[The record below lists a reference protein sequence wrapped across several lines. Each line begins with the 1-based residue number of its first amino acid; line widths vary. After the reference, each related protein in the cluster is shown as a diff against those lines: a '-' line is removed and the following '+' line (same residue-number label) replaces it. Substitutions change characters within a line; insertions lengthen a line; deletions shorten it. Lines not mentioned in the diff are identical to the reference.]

1 MSIEQTNSVQTF
13 KPEIATL
20 LNPCKGHS
28 IENVHQHSAAAAV
41 FILIIL
47 FIISDCMFTREL
59 TSQTPEE
66 ATVSNTTLAAMSSSI
81 DQMELLSLQPTE
93 WTDIPQIRYRNLVR
107 ILNLDLFIFR
117 NVSTE
122 FFIQPEVVCP

>member
-1 MSIEQTNSVQTF
+1 MCISH
-13 KPEIATL
+13 
-20 LNPCKGHS
+20 HS
-28 IENVHQHSAAAAV
+28 AAAAAV

-47 FIISDCMFTREL
+47 FIISDCMFTPEL

-66 ATVSNTTLAAMSSSI
+66 ATVSNTTLAAMSSST
-81 DQMELLSLQPTE
+81 DQMELSSLQPTE

>member
-1 MSIEQTNSVQTF
+1 MCISH
-13 KPEIATL
+13 
-20 LNPCKGHS
+20 HS
-28 IENVHQHSAAAAV
+28 AAAAAV

-66 ATVSNTTLAAMSSSI
+66 ATVSNTTLAAMSLST
-81 DQMELLSLQPTE
+81 DQMELSSLQPTE